1 MLTGRTFSWLCVY
14 DRTEVKYGQICT
26 VDIFRSL
33 KILLHKLVFPGSMLL
48 SPARR
53 DNTVKHSSLL
63 NKCLFF
69 SPEDRNSTFS
79 VEPAVQRLWIASL

>member
-1 MLTGRTFSWLCVY
+1 M
-14 DRTEVKYGQICT
+14 
-26 VDIFRSL
+26 
-33 KILLHKLVFPGSMLL
+33 FPGGMLL

-79 VEPAVQRLWIASL
+79 VEPAVQRLWIASLEPFH